1 MGQPSIKKNFF
12 YSSILT
18 TANYIF
24 PMLTFPYVTRV
35 LGPTNIGICNFVDSI
50 IQYFLLI
57 SMLGVGVVGVREI
70 SKARNSRENLSR
82 VFSSLV
88 VINVLTTLIAL
99 LILFTCVLFVPLF
112 QEYREMMWIGAL
124 KILFNTLLIE
134 WFFKGIENFRYITIR
149 SVIIR
154 AIYVV
159 CVFVFV
165 RNSNDYNIYYLLMA
179 LMIVINALFNILYSR
194 KFVDFNLSNISLRP
208 FIVPIVI
215 MGIYG
220 ILTSFYTTFNT
231 AYLGIVAGETE
242 VGYYS
247 TATKLYSVFIALFS
261 AFTGVM
267 LPRMSSILSEGRIN
281 DFKEL
286 LNKSVSILFSFSIP
300 IVFFSI
306 VYAKEIIYVIA
317 GSGFDGAVLPMQ
329 ICMPLMVVIGYEQ
342 IIIIQGLMAMD
353 KNKAVFINS
362 ILGAVI
368 GILLCV
374 LLMSKFKSVG
384 ASIVWLCSELVV
396 LTSASYFIKKYIQI
410 VFPFKKLF
418 NAILYHLPLLI
429 LLLLFHMVDIN
440 HLLSLFLSIVI
451 TSLYSLGVQL
461 YFIKDDVILNLVN
474 SVILKFK

>member
-1 MGQPSIKKNFF
+1 MSIKKNFF

-70 SKARNSRENLSR
+70 SKVRNNKEKLSQ

-88 VINVLTTLIAL
+88 VINLLTTIIAL
-99 LILFTCVLFVPLF
+99 FVLFICVLYVPLF
-112 QEYREMMWIGAL
+112 QEYRGMMWIGAL

-154 AIYVV
+154 SLYVI

-165 RNSNDYNIYYLLMA
+165 RNSSDYNIYYLLMT
-179 LMIVINALFNILYSR
+179 LMIVVNAFFNIIYSR
-194 KFVDFNLSNISLRP
+194 KFVEFNIHNISIRP
-208 FIVPIVI
+208 FIAPLVI

-220 ILTSFYTTFNT
+220 ILTSLYTTFNT
-231 AYLGIVAGETE
+231 AYLGFVAGETE
-242 VGYYS
+242 VGYFS

-267 LPRMSSILSEGRIN
+267 LPRMSSILSEGRID

-286 LNKSVSILFSFSIP
+286 LNKSVSILFSFSVP

-306 VYAKEIIYVIA
+306 IYAKEIIYIIA

-329 ICMPLMVVIGYEQ
+329 ICMPLMIIIGYEQ

-353 KNKAVFINS
+353 KNKAVFVNS
-362 ILGAVI
+362 IFGAVV
-368 GILLCV
+368 GVLLCILL
-374 LLMSKFKSVG
+374 MKTFKSVG
-384 ASIVWLCSELVV
+384 ASVVWLCSELAV
-396 LTSASYFIKKYIQI
+396 LTSASYFIKKYLQI
-410 VFPFKKLF
+410 SFPFKKLF
-418 NAILYHLPLLI
+418 IAIFYHLPLLI
-429 LLLLFHMVDIN
+429 ILLLFHMVDLN
-440 HLLSLFLSIVI
+440 YFLSLFLSIFI
-451 TSLYSLGVQL
+451 TVLYSLGVQL
-461 YFIKDDVILNLVN
+461 LFVKD
-474 SVILKFK
+474 SVILSLVNPFIQKFK

>member
-1 MGQPSIKKNFF
+1 
-12 YSSILT
+12 
-18 TANYIF
+18 
-24 PMLTFPYVTRV
+24 MLTFPYVTRV

-50 IQYFLLI
+50 IHYFLLI

-134 WFFKGIENFRYITIR
+134 WFFKGIEDFRYITIR

-208 FIVPIVI
+208 FIVPLVI
-215 MGIYG
+215 MGTYG

-362 ILGAVI
+362 FLGAVI
-368 GILLCV
+368 GILLCI